1 MVKSSLLTIG
11 TNMVSIITTVRHN
24 IGDDFVRE
32 GILSILSDVSKFDKV
47 ELIHKHSPVTTAYGY
62 EGIRKLRVSRLVE
75 PVLRILGTKDRIAD
89 ANLLVQSGAPVY
101 WCHND
106 GPHCADNE
114 WFDPLVR
121 KRFLNDRRSRKFLN
135 IAGGS
140 CQRYHSDGS
149 EVTNCPKCKAYIA
162 EFFDACDLTLL
173 RDSMAQ
179 RMLQLAGRDA
189 AVLPC
194 TSIFAR
200 DHFKIAPAKGGYIV
214 VNFMEIGGHYTFGQ
228 SIDALKWRKNFVEI
242 VHRLQPH
249 GRVVAACHNAAE
261 EMLAKQIVPDVET
274 YIVPD
279 EHVAFMNFYAGARFA
294 IVNRVHA
301 GFMMASFG
309 KPAAVIGNDSRA
321 LMIENLNL
329 TPYYVEDVTSE
340 LIDQMIDELHAREES
355 YLDEIESIR
364 AAARS
369 DYVDAISK
377 VLQS

>member
-1 MVKSSLLTIG
+1 MNIKQ
-11 TNMVSIITTVRHN
+11 VSIITTVRHN

-32 GILSILSDVSKFDKV
+32 GILSILSDVAKFDKV

-62 EGIRKLRVSRLVE
+62 EGIRRLRVSRVVE
-75 PVLRILGTKDRIAD
+75 PVLRVLGTKDRIAD
-89 ANLLVQSGAPVY
+89 ADLLIQSGAPVY
-101 WCHND
+101 WCHSG

-114 WFDPLVR
+114 WFDPLIR
-121 KRFLNDRRSRKFLN
+121 KRFLKDRRGRKFLN

-149 EVTNCPKCKAYIA
+149 EVAHCPKCKAYIA

-173 RDSMAQ
+173 RDSLAQ

-200 DHFKIAPAKGGYIV
+200 DHFKIAPINGGYIV
-214 VNFMEIGGHYTFGQ
+214 VNFMETGGHYTFGQ
-228 SIDALKWRKNFVEI
+228 AIDADKWRKNFVEI
-242 VHRLQPH
+242 VNKLASH
-249 GRVVAACHNAAE
+249 GRVVAACHTVTE
-261 EMLAKQIVPDVET
+261 EKLAKQVVPNVET

-294 IVNRVHA
+294 VVNRVHA
-301 GFMMASFG
+301 GFMMASLG

-321 LMIENLNL
+321 LMIKNLNL
-329 TPYYVEDVTSE
+329 TPHYVEDINSG
-340 LIDQMIDELHAREES
+340 LIDQMIDELLLREQS
-355 YLDEIESIR
+355 YQDEIEAIR
-364 AAARS
+364 TTARS
-369 DYVDAISK
+369 AYVEAISK
-377 VLQS
+377 VLLS